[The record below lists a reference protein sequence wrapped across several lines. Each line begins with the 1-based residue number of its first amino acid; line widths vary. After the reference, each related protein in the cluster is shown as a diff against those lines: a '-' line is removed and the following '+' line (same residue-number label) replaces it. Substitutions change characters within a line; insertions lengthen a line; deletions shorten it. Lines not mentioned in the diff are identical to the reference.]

1 MANTYSI
8 RHRFS
13 DKVLH
18 IVETGDRK
26 VELCA
31 PDLSGLD
38 LSNLI
43 LNDANLCAANLE
55 AANLRGTKLVG
66 ADLARTNLKN
76 ADLRYSDLSGA
87 DLREADLTGSETYPC
102 GHNRKTNFWDA
113 KGIDSNSELS
123 ALSAA
128 IMTAKLRRSGEPD
141 EFDLH
146 QAQKETESF
155 LSTKTKRLEKTV
167 SRERHNWN
175 LTPGNPI
182 IKAKLRILR
191 YHIEIT
197 LNRERLARDLRF
209 LRRQGVDTS
218 FADKFFV
225 RDEGMPPETA

>member
-18 IVETGDRK
+18 VVQLGDRK
-26 VELCA
+26 VELSA

-55 AANLRGTKLVG
+55 GSNLRGTKLAG
-66 ADLARTNLKN
+66 ADLQRANMRGC
-76 ADLRYSDLSGA
+76 DIRYSDLSGA
-87 DLREADLTGSETYPC
+87 DLREADLTGAEVYPA
-102 GHNRKTNFWDA
+102 NVNKKTKFWDA
-113 KGIDSNSELS
+113 VGIDSGSEL
-123 ALSAA
+123 ATMYQA
-128 IMTAKLRRSGEPD
+128 ITTAKLRRSGKPD

-167 SRERHNWN
+167 SRERRGWN
-175 LTPGNPI
+175 SQCENAVL
-182 IKAKLRILR
+182 KAKMRVLR
-191 YHIEIT
+191 YTREIE
-197 LNRERLARDLRF
+197 LNRVRRERDLRF
-209 LRRQGVDTS
+209 LRKQRVDLS
-218 FADKFFV
+218 FASKLTS
-225 RDEGMPPETA
+225 ENEIG

>member
-13 DKVLH
+13 GEVLH
-18 IVETGDRK
+18 VVPTGDRK

-43 LNDANLCAANLE
+43 LDNADLSWANLE
-55 AANLRGTKLVG
+55 GSNLRGTKFRG
-66 ADLARTNLKN
+66 ADLSHANLKN
-76 ADLRYSDLSGA
+76 TDLRYSDLSGA
-87 DLREADLTGSETYPC
+87 DLREADLTGSEIYPC
-102 GHNRKTNFWDA
+102 GHDKKTKFWDA

-128 IMTAKLRRSGEPD
+128 ITTAKLRRADDVD
-141 EFDLH
+141 ECDVR

-167 SRERHNWN
+167 SRERRAWDS
-175 LTPGNPI
+175 LGEGAVL
-182 IKAKLRILR
+182 KAKMRVLR
-191 YHIEIT
+191 YTREIE
-197 LNRERLARDLRF
+197 LNRVRREKDLRF
-209 LRRQGVDTS
+209 LRRQGIDLCFASKLTS
-218 FADKFFV
+218 
-225 RDEGMPPETA
+225 ENEIG